1 MRHSCCHF
9 PLGLSLPFPLA
20 LHMERTLNRPGRAG
34 PSQVY
39 PRDTDNARYQ
49 IYPMPAPFAAPS
61 HLVGPF
67 VAVAQRRLRM
77 RPSFQPVFPS
87 PHLSI
92 FSFAQP
98 SVSVSQAMRM
108 AMEMGMGMAIVW
120 ALNPLDGATGT
131 HLECAPLIRSI
142 ISMDL

>member
-77 RPSFQPVFPS
+77 RPLFPAS
-87 PHLSI
+87 LSI
-92 FSFAQP
+92 APSFNLFICPTVCICISGNANGNGNGNGNGHRVGTQP
-98 SVSVSQAMRM
+98 
-108 AMEMGMGMAIVW
+108 
-120 ALNPLDGATGT
+120 T
-131 HLECAPLIRSI
+131 
-142 ISMDL
+142 